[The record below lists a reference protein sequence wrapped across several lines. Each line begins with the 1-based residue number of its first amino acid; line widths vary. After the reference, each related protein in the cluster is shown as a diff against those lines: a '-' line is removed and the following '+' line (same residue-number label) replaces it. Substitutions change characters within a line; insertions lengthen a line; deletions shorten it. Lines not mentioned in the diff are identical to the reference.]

1 MRKKN
6 ESFVTTRYLTFV
18 PFVIDYR
25 LTILSKVSEQFVVDY
40 SNPSKPGASSPESLS
55 PYESLYEL
63 LLSES
68 LSSLSLLSSL
78 LTFVFGFAGCGMD
91 RGSGGCVDRTGR
103 QSPSTTCHPWPVG
116 DGCRFS

>member
-1 MRKKN
+1 MLMAAILEYMEIYEIKK
-6 ESFVTTRYLTFV
+6 ESFVTTRYLTSLS
-18 PFVIDYR
+18 PFACNR
-25 LTILSKVSEQFVVDY
+25 LQAYHPSKVSEQFVVDY
-40 SNPSKPGASSPESLS
+40 SNPSEPGASSPESLS

-91 RGSGGCVDRTGR
+91 R
-103 QSPSTTCHPWPVG
+103 
-116 DGCRFS
+116 